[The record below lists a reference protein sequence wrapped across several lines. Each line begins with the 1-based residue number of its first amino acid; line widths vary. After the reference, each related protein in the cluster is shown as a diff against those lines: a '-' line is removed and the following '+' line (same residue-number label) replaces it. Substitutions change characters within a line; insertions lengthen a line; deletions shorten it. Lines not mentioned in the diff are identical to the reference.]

1 MRRDDVAHI
10 GQVVFHRLVD
20 IDDLVKF
27 HSITVP
33 GIGGCG
39 DDGGGID
46 IADPGQREGQ
56 LRGIAVHLGKDGN
69 LLRH

>member
-1 MRRDDVAHI
+1 MSRYDKAHI
-10 GQVVFHRLVD
+10 GQLVFQRLVD

-27 HSITVP
+27 HCITVP
-33 GIGGCG
+33 GIDGCG

-56 LRGIAVHLGKDGN
+56 LRGIAC
-69 LLRH
+69 